1 MFRLIFVIIPRSSAA
16 VGCAVVTFDYQGIFL
31 ELWQLIFIA
40 SFSFSLLFTI
50 AFYYLINQSITYVLK
65 IFVVSLIITSIL
77 YAGIG
82 IILSISPE
90 LLLVILIAIGLIVLK
105 KHAALNDALNDAIK
119 AFAVS
124 FTTNTL
130 VFGVLI
136 SIILVI
142 LYSSSGLSIN
152 IDEIDAPVGENI
164 TYIEI
169 TNKEMEKYPAVG
181 KAINSYLET
190 NEHYIEIE
198 DKDQT
203 QVTDFFEKKTRESA
217 YLFSIKDAGLEE
229 DLNKNIITDELKNIF
244 ENNGFTISENIYA
257 NTHINQ
263 ISEIRW
269 DIVERDE
276 STYEILKEEGRLNV
290 YDAESIYNRDTIFR
304 FGELYFKVNFICGH

>member
-1 MFRLIFVIIPRSSAA
+1 MKWIP
-16 VGCAVVTFDYQGIFL
+16 
-31 ELWQLIFIA
+31 
-40 SFSFSLLFTI
+40 
-50 AFYYLINQSITYVLK
+50 
-65 IFVVSLIITSIL
+65 SIL

-105 KHAALNDALNDAIK
+105 KHAVLNDVIK

-152 IDEIDAPVGENI
+152 IDEIDAPVRENI
-164 TYIEI
+164 TYVEI

-181 KAINSYLET
+181 KAINSYFET

-203 QVTDFFEKKTRESA
+203 QVTDFFEKKNRESA
-217 YLFSIKDAGLEE
+217 YLFSIKDVGFEE

-244 ENNGFTISENIYA
+244 ENKYPF
-257 NTHINQ
+257 Q
-263 ISEIRW
+263 I
-269 DIVERDE
+269 
-276 STYEILKEEGRLNV
+276 
-290 YDAESIYNRDTIFR
+290 
-304 FGELYFKVNFICGH
+304 